1 MKFSIVIPAR
11 VLTPTLKNT
20 LDRIAE
26 LEYSDFET
34 IVVLD
39 FEDHLDVSLF
49 PDVKF
54 MVSGVKSPGEKRNIG
69 ISEAKGEFIAFLDDD
84 AYPDKDWLTNASRLF
99 EENPDYIG
107 VCGPSVTPVESEFLQ
122 QVSGLIFESFLV
134 SGPTRFRHTQ
144 AKARFVDDYPSVN
157 LIVRKYCLSE
167 IGGFD
172 INFWPGEDTKLC
184 RDLIIKFKKKIY
196 YSPDL
201 LVHHFRRTV
210 FHPHLIQI
218 SRYAFHRGLFL
229 KLFPENS
236 LKITYFIPSLFVLN
250 LLLLPLIL
258 YIFPNLSLP
267 LLTLNLTYLLLLVIE
282 GINIYSHT
290 LSISKVILSL
300 IGIFVS
306 NITYGIYFIVGIF
319 SKPRLILRE
328 LDLVN
333 GKYIKG

>member
-1 MKFSIVIPAR
+1 MRFSIVIPAR

-20 LDRIAE
+20 LFKISE
-26 LEYSDFET
+26 LEYSDYET

-49 PDVKF
+49 PNVRF
-54 MVSGVKSPGEKRNIG
+54 VVSGVKSPGEKRNIG
-69 ISEAKGEFIAFLDDD
+69 VSEASGEFIAFLDDD
-84 AYPDKDWLTNASRLF
+84 AYPDKDWLTNASKLF
-99 EENPDYIG
+99 IENPEFIG
-107 VCGPSVTPVESEFLQ
+107 ICGPSITPVESEFLQ

-144 AKARFVDDYPSVN
+144 SKPRFVDDYPSVN
-157 LIVRKYCLSE
+157 LIVRKFCLDE

-172 INFWPGEDTKLC
+172 TNFWPGEDTKLC
-184 RDLIIKFKKKIY
+184 RDLVLKFKKKLF

-236 LKITYFIPSLFVLN
+236 FKITYFIPSMFVLN
-250 LLLLPLIL
+250 LILLPIIL
-258 YIFPNLSLP
+258 YFLPSFSLP
-267 LLTLNLTYLLLLVIE
+267 FLVLNFVYLLLLIVE
-282 GINIYSHT
+282 GVNIYSHT
-290 LSISKVILSL
+290 LSISKVILST

-306 NITYGIYFIVGIF
+306 NLTYGVYFIVGVF
-319 SKPRLILRE
+319 SKPRLMLRE